1 MQAAGSLA
9 EWTESLGSEE
19 DAQREVAMGSIA
31 MMLAQQGNA
40 ELALAQN
47 LHVGAVRNDPLSPT
61 A

>member
-1 MQAAGSLA
+1 
-9 EWTESLGSEE
+9 
-19 DAQREVAMGSIA
+19 MGSIA

-47 LHVGAVRNDPLSPT
+47 LHVGAVLNDPLSPT